1 MTSTDRTWASP
12 GSPSPTRSPRELACR
27 LLGEIDTLDFAIYD
41 VLAHTPTPTL
51 DVPMTWI
58 SNAANY
64 SRISIAIASALA
76 VAGGKRGRLAAVRGL
91 AAVGAS
97 SLSADFVAK
106 HLFPRSR
113 PDRQTGV
120 AGRQARMPK
129 SSSFPSGHTASA
141 FAFAYAVAADVPQ
154 LSLPLFARD
163 RRRLQPDPR
172 WSSLPSR
179 CRRRW
184 TPRTSR
190 GIWFATGLPSS
201 RPEEGEI
208 RTTSRKLSP
217 SRPASAQK
225 PWLNPR
231 RKKRAWLGTPTA
243 LSRASATLRCLCA
256 RCHRGCLR
264 ICRSPISS
272 AKSEGLTP
280 CPIGAGIRGRAGVSA
295 AGFVRPPFLWP
306 PVPQLGHRILRR
318 STSGGGRRPAGCQC
332 PCVSGG

>member
-1 MTSTDRTWASP
+1 VTSTDRTWASP

-154 LSLPLFARD
+154 LSLPLFA
-163 RRRLQPDPR
+163 LATAVGY
-172 WSSLPSR
+172 SR
-179 CRRRW
+179 IHV
-184 TPRTSR
+184 
-190 GIWFATGLPSS
+190 GVHY
-201 RPEEGEI
+201 
-208 RTTSRKLSP
+208 
-217 SRPASAQK
+217 PAD
-225 PWLNPR
+225 
-231 RKKRAWLGTPTA
+231 
-243 LSRASATLRCLCA
+243 
-256 RCHRGCLR
+256 
-264 ICRSPISS
+264 
-272 AKSEGLTP
+272 
-280 CPIGAGIRGRAGVSA
+280 V
-295 AGFVRPPFLWP
+295 V
-306 PVPQLGHRILRR
+306 
-318 STSGGGRRPAGCQC
+318 GGGLLGLAVG
-332 PCVSGG
+332 SGLQLAFHRLDQRKGK